1 MVESTRPTRT
11 VAPVG
16 LPITLTE
23 VREAV
28 RGLGVDDD
36 VMLERLMSAATA
48 HADGYSGILGR
59 CLLTQTWAMRFEEW
73 AWLYRLPFPDVASV
87 TVAYLDVDGVSQT
100 VAGSNYELI
109 RDDNGTS
116 IRFRGAFSQP
126 GLKDDEAFPVTV
138 TMVAGYGAAA
148 DVPDDIRTYLIAL
161 TDWWYNGHEG
171 EPPQAAIV
179 HKHRWSAL

>member
-1 MVESTRPTRT
+1 MVDNTRPTRT

-16 LPITLTE
+16 LPITTDD

-28 RGLGVDDD
+28 RGLDTGDD
-36 VMLERLMSAATA
+36 VMLERLMGAAVA
-48 HADGYSGILGR
+48 HVDGYSGILGR
-59 CLLTQTWAMRFEEW
+59 CLLTQTWAMRFDDW
-73 AWLYRLPFPDVASV
+73 SDAYILPFPDVQSV
-87 TVAYLDVDGVSQT
+87 TVAYLDENGASQT

-109 RDDNGTS
+109 RADNGTL

-138 TMVAGYGAAA
+138 TIVAGYGAAA
-148 DVPDDIRTYLIAL
+148 DVPADIRTYLIAL
-161 TDWWYNGHEG
+161 TAHWYDKHEG

-179 HKHRWSAL
+179 HKYRWSAL